1 MQFVSNGFN
10 IVKLNGSIHVH
21 MLIIE
26 EMWKNLLIHLNI
38 NAGFKNVTSVLINYG
53 KCKMQPLCNGFNVLK
68 VDGSTHVACG

>member
-26 EMWKNLLIHLNI
+26 EMWKNLLIHFNI
-38 NAGFKNVTSVLINYG
+38 NAGFKSVTSVLINYG
-53 KCKMQPLCNGFNVLK
+53 KCNGFNVFK

>member
-26 EMWKNLLIHLNI
+26 EMWKNWLIHFNI
-38 NAGFKNVTSVLINYG
+38 NAGFKIVTNVLINYG
-53 KCKMQPLCNGFNVLK
+53 KCKMQPLSSGFNVLK